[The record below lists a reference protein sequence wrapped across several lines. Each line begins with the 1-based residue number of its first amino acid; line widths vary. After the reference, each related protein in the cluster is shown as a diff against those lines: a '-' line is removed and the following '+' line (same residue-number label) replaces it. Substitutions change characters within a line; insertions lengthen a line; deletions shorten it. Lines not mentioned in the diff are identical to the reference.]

1 MEAND
6 GILIKSDNILAE
18 WEVRICK
25 SYFLDNLSSYMQK
38 WVNII
43 LLHEYNKY
51 KKQIMMR

>member
-51 KKQIMMR
+51 KNK